1 MKYDWPGRFF
11 QGRLIL
17 WYFQF
22 PAGINQSRV
31 ADQFPVQGDD
41 LGHGAAVLS
50 GDFPEGVA
58 LSDDV
63 YPTFLILRQNSIGS
77 AACDR
82 RSALGN
88 LKLPAGVNPV
98 RVLDPITV
106 GCHDLGY
113 GAVVFSG
120 DCPESVPRL
129 YGIGQIRGGVFHDR
143 RGNFTVG
150 LFSGAAVVS
159 LILLYDIA
167 GVVAGN
173 DGSRVLRP
181 FCIECFI
188 SRFGSRDLCNGRAGK
203 LLSAYQPSKRYPSR
217 VISLAVGRT
226 APVP

>member
-1 MKYDWPGRFF
+1 MPCPTRAFRGT
-11 QGRLIL
+11 LIL

-31 ADQFPVQGDD
+31 ADQFPVQGNDFS
-41 LGHGAAVLS
+41 HGAAVLS

-82 RSALGN
+82 CSALGN
-88 LKLPAGVNPV
+88 LKLPAGVDPV
-98 RVLDPITV
+98 RVLDPVTV

-120 DCPESVPRL
+120 DCPESVTCL
-129 YGIGQIRGGVFHDR
+129 YGIGHIGGGVFHDR

-150 LFSGAAVVS
+150 LFS
-159 LILLYDIA
+159 
-167 GVVAGN
+167 
-173 DGSRVLRP
+173 
-181 FCIECFI
+181 
-188 SRFGSRDLCNGRAGK
+188 
-203 LLSAYQPSKRYPSR
+203 
-217 VISLAVGRT
+217 
-226 APVP
+226 

>member
-1 MKYDWPGRFF
+1 MMYDWHGRFF

-77 AACDR
+77 NACDR

-106 GCHDLGY
+106 GCHDPGY

-120 DCPESVPRL
+120 DCPESVTRL
-129 YGIGQIRGGVFHDR
+129 YGIGHIGGVFTTGEGTSR
-143 RGNFTVG
+143 SVCSPELLSSVLYCST
-150 LFSGAAVVS
+150 
-159 LILLYDIA
+159 ILLVLLPGTM
-167 GVVAGN
+167 GVVFFVHFA
-173 DGSRVLRP
+173 
-181 FCIECFI
+181 
-188 SRFGSRDLCNGRAGK
+188 
-203 LLSAYQPSKRYPSR
+203 
-217 VISLAVGRT
+217 
-226 APVP
+226 

>member
-98 RVLDPITV
+98 RVLDPVTV

-120 DCPESVPRL
+120 DCPESVTCL
-129 YGIGQIRGGVFHDR
+129 YGIGHIGGGVFHDR
-143 RGNFTVG
+143 RGILTVS
-150 LFSGAAVVS
+150 LFLGAAVSTFLFGVS
-159 LILLYDIA
+159 IHIIVELQSHDILQTADLLQRSA
-167 GVVAGN
+167 GGGDCRIVGKAFIGFRRCC
-173 DGSRVLRP
+173 DGITCLP
-181 FCIECFI
+181 CGMFCF
-188 SRFGSRDLCNGRAGK
+188 R
-203 LLSAYQPSKRYPSR
+203 Q
-217 VISLAVGRT
+217 
-226 APVP
+226 

>member
-1 MKYDWPGRFF
+1 MKYDWHGRFF

-63 YPTFLILRQNSIGS
+63 SPTFLILRQNSIGS

-88 LKLPAGVNPV
+88 LKLPAGVDPV
-98 RVLDPITV
+98 RVLDPVTV
-106 GCHDLGY
+106 GCHDPSY
-113 GAVVFSG
+113 GATVFSG
-120 DCPESVPRL
+120 DFPESVPRL

-143 RGNFTVG
+143 SGDIKVS

-159 LILLYDIA
+159 LILLYDIV

-173 DGSRVLRP
+173 DGSRVSRP
-181 FCIECFI
+181 LCI
-188 SRFGSRDLCNGRAGK
+188 
-203 LLSAYQPSKRYPSR
+203 
-217 VISLAVGRT
+217 
-226 APVP
+226 

>member
-1 MKYDWPGRFF
+1 MMYDWHGRFF

-31 ADQFPVQGDD
+31 ADQFPVQGNDFS
-41 LGHGAAVLS
+41 HGAAVLS

-63 YPTFLILRQNSIGS
+63 YPTFPILRQNSIGS

-88 LKLPAGVNPV
+88 LKLPAGVDPV
-98 RVLDPITV
+98 RVLDPVTV

-120 DCPESVPRL
+120 DCLESVTCL
-129 YGIGQIRGGVFHDR
+129 YGIGHIGGGVFHDR

-150 LFSGAAVVS
+150 LFS
-159 LILLYDIA
+159 
-167 GVVAGN
+167 
-173 DGSRVLRP
+173 
-181 FCIECFI
+181 
-188 SRFGSRDLCNGRAGK
+188 
-203 LLSAYQPSKRYPSR
+203 
-217 VISLAVGRT
+217 
-226 APVP
+226 

>member
-1 MKYDWPGRFF
+1 MKYDWPSRFF

-41 LGHGAAVLS
+41 LSHGADAFS
-50 GDFPEGVA
+50 GDCPEGVA

-88 LKLPAGVNPV
+88 LKLPAGVDPV
-98 RVLDPITV
+98 RVLDPVTV

-120 DCPESVPRL
+120 DCPESV
-129 YGIGQIRGGVFHDR
+129 
-143 RGNFTVG
+143 T
-150 LFSGAAVVS
+150 
-159 LILLYDIA
+159 
-167 GVVAGN
+167 
-173 DGSRVLRP
+173 
-181 FCIECFI
+181 
-188 SRFGSRDLCNGRAGK
+188 
-203 LLSAYQPSKRYPSR
+203 
-217 VISLAVGRT
+217 
-226 APVP
+226 